1 MTKGEVAMNNT
12 EHLGTILIT
21 GQNLTAWGLPVD
33 VAMTMDAAGRAQMIE
48 ALSNGAHSIEVCGT
62 FGEVYTLTF
71 KTDNTNSLG
80 CIVEEEAQ
88 DSSD

>member
-1 MTKGEVAMNNT
+1 MNNT
-12 EHLGTILIT
+12 EKLGTILIT

-33 VAMTMDAAGRAQMIE
+33 VAMTMDAAGRAQLIE
-48 ALSNGAHSIEVCGT
+48 ALISGAHSIAIRGT

-80 CIVEEEAQ
+80 CIVEE
-88 DSSD
+88 DS

>member
-1 MTKGEVAMNNT
+1 MNST
-12 EHLGTILIT
+12 ENIGSILIT

-33 VAMTMDAAGRAQMIE
+33 VAMTMDAAGRAQLIE
-48 ALSNGAHSIEVCGT
+48 ALISGAHSIEICGT

-80 CIVEEEAQ
+80 FIVEEEL
-88 DSSD
+88 